1 MANKLSMALVIAM
14 VAAATML
21 HGSSAQTTHVVGDT
35 TGWTI
40 PANGAASTYST
51 WASRNTFTVG
61 DILVFRFT
69 TGAHDVTEV
78 SRAGFDGCNAT
89 NPISQNTNGPANI
102 TLRTAGQHY
111 YICSI
116 PSHCGIGQKLAI
128 NVSAAASTAPAP
140 QPSAAS
146 PAPVPSQAP
155 ASTPAATPSPSPS
168 PSGGAAAQTYTVG
181 DSLGWTVPTTAGSN
195 PYQTWVRNK
204 DFKVGDTLVFNF
216 PTGAHNVAEVSKSAF
231 DSCSGSSPIS
241 TESTGPARIALATP
255 GQHFYICTFPG
266 HCSGGMKLAVN
277 VTGTAFP
284 PSSGPAPTT
293 PPSSS
298 TDTPP
303 SVPSADSPPPPSTAA
318 PSIAIAALPL
328 TFLSVALAFLY

>member
-146 PAPVPSQAP
+146 PAPV
-155 ASTPAATPSPSPS
+155 
-168 PSGGAAAQTYTVG
+168 
-181 DSLGWTVPTTAGSN
+181 
-195 PYQTWVRNK
+195 
-204 DFKVGDTLVFNF
+204 
-216 PTGAHNVAEVSKSAF
+216 SKSAF

>member
-140 QPSAAS
+140 QPSAA
-146 PAPVPSQAP
+146 
-155 ASTPAATPSPSPS
+155 
-168 PSGGAAAQTYTVG
+168 
-181 DSLGWTVPTTAGSN
+181 
-195 PYQTWVRNK
+195 
-204 DFKVGDTLVFNF
+204 
-216 PTGAHNVAEVSKSAF
+216 
-231 DSCSGSSPIS
+231 GSSPI
-241 TESTGPARIALATP
+241 STGPARIALATP